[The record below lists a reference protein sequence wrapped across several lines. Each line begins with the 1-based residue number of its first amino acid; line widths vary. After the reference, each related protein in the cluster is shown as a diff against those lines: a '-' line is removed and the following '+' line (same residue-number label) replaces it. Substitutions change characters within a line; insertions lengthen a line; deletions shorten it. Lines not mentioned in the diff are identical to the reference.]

1 MLIDKSDQEADARLR
16 LTLRQA
22 EVFIATAQ
30 AGSTRAAAGRVARS
44 QSAAS
49 SALADL
55 EAVLGVPLFD
65 RVGRQLLLNE
75 NGRAFLPRAQALVQA
90 AAAAQGLFAR
100 DAALRATPLKLA
112 ASFTVGEYLLPDL
125 IARWTQEHPGNP
137 VQLRIAN
144 TREVIDAVKN
154 FHADLGFIEGP
165 QSHAD
170 LSVRPWLHDEMVVV
184 AAPGHPLAVAAGL
197 ASRRQLAEATW
208 VLREPG
214 SGTRQ
219 VSDAWLIEHLPQV
232 HVGFELGS
240 TEAVKRVVAAGGGL
254 GCLSRHAVALSLAE
268 GRLVEVRTRL
278 PVARRRLA
286 TVVHRS
292 RELGAATQAFLRHCR
307 AAS

>member
-1 MLIDKSDQEADARLR
+1 MSIEETDQEASARLR

-22 EVFIATAQ
+22 EVFVATAL
-30 AGSTRAAAGRVARS
+30 AGSTRVAAGRVARS

-49 SALADL
+49 TALADL

-65 RVGRQLLLNE
+65 RVGRRLLLNE

-90 AAAAQGLFAR
+90 AAGAQGLFAR
-100 DAALRATPLKLA
+100 EAPLRATPLKLA

-125 IARWTQEHPGNP
+125 IARWTQQHPGNP

-144 TREVIDAVKN
+144 TREVIDAVTH

-184 AAPGHPLAVAAGL
+184 AAPGHPLAGAVAGK
-197 ASRRQLAEATW
+197 RQLADATW

-232 HVGFELGS
+232 QVGFELGS

-254 GCLSRHAVALSLAE
+254 ACLSRFAVAQSLAE

-286 TVVHRS
+286 TVAHRG

-307 AAS
+307 AAG